1 MIRDNPSICNFIKNV
16 WEQYDTTHLPFRCM
30 RAVWQS
36 IVLDPCT
43 LQSSQTF
50 VLVAHVTVCTTSC
63 CERFT
68 SSYGFFFKE
77 IEFFWCSVWATC
89 ILTKSK
95 VRSCESK
102 SRNFVPSRFPLA
114 TWYVFSHVRFDWMQ
128 KSWTEIIQ
136 VLLNRDNV
144 YRYLWTGPALSYP
157 FSLKVLFY
165 AK

>member
-1 MIRDNPSICNFIKNV
+1 MRTIRHNPPPFSLHACCVAVYRSRPLYSAVVTYIRTCRSRNCMYYKLLWTIYEFLWVFSI
-16 WEQYDTTHLPFRCM
+16 
-30 RAVWQS
+30 
-36 IVLDPCT
+36 
-43 LQSSQTF
+43 
-50 VLVAHVTVCTTSC
+50 
-63 CERFT
+63 
-68 SSYGFFFKE
+68 
-77 IEFFWCSVWATC
+77 FWCSVWATC
-89 ILTKSK
+89 ILTKSE

-128 KSWTEIIQ
+128 KSWTEIIK
-136 VLLNRDNV
+136 VLVNRDNV

>member
-1 MIRDNPSICNFIKNV
+1 
-16 WEQYDTTHLPFRCM
+16 M

-50 VLVAHVTVCTTSC
+50 VLVAHVTVCTTVQVAVNDL
-63 CERFT
+63 RVPM
-68 SSYGFFFKE
+68 GFFKE

-102 SRNFVPSRFPLA
+102 SRNFVSSRFPLA

-136 VLLNRDNV
+136 VLVNRDNV

>member
-1 MIRDNPSICNFIKNV
+1 MIILLYVILSKMFENNT
-16 WEQYDTTHLPFRCM
+16 TTHLPFRCM
-30 RAVWQS
+30 CAVWQS

-68 SSYGFFFKE
+68 SSYGVFFKE

-128 KSWTEIIQ
+128 KS
-136 VLLNRDNV
+136 
-144 YRYLWTGPALSYP
+144 
-157 FSLKVLFY
+157 
-165 AK
+165 